1 MIETVSEADCLSLKD
16 NRKGSRKLEKESL
29 CFKGN
34 FKKEQQENYSPVNI
48 T

>member
-16 NRKGSRKLEKESL
+16 NRKGSRKLEKNLFALRET
-29 CFKGN
+29 
-34 FKKEQQENYSPVNI
+34 KKEQQENYSAVNI